1 MFKKPHNPGF
11 TVIEIAVVL
20 VISATLL
27 LMASMQVT
35 QAQVNSRNS
44 ERREDLNM
52 IAQCL
57 QNRFIATQEFYS
69 TVAELESCPKASDIL
84 TPPGQSTPNTVKAI
98 NNEQSFWSSQPS
110 PQNNDRYVFQPL
122 TSSGALCTNPVSDP
136 CVHFALYASREEED
150 DYSDIKVEDM
160 R

>member
-20 VISATLL
+20 AISATLL
-27 LMASMQVT
+27 LMASMQLT
-35 QAQVNSRNS
+35 KAQVNSRNS

-136 CVHFALYASREEED
+136 CTKFKLYVHMEGGEGWSEEI
-150 DYSDIKVEDM
+150 SDG